1 MKEDMNE
8 QNEGTAVILR
18 MTSGDRGLRNS
29 VTNRDGPDLEQKFQA
44 RSPFRIHIFEFL
56 TPVLQNLTV
65 FANKIF

>member
-44 RSPFRIHIFEFL
+44 RRERW
-56 TPVLQNLTV
+56 
-65 FANKIF
+65 